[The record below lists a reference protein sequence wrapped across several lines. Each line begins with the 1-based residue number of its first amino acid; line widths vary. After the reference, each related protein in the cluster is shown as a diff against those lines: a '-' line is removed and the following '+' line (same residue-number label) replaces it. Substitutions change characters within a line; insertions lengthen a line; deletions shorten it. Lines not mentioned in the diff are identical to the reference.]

1 MQYSSFEKREKIQQH
16 SLEKREKILTL
27 LKIRGKIKEE
37 DGHMERKI
45 YKKLIEWKNKGMKK
59 PLMIIG
65 ARQVGKTY
73 IINEFCK
80 NEYKNTVQINLLNHP
95 EIVELYKQNISL
107 EEKYIRLCAN
117 LNIF

>member
-1 MQYSSFEKREKIQQH
+1 MK
-16 SLEKREKILTL
+16 
-27 LKIRGKIKEE
+27 
-37 DGHMERKI
+37 RKI
-45 YKKLIEWKNKGMKK
+45 YEKLINWKNNGMKK

-80 NEYKNTVQINLLNHP
+80 KEYKNAIQINLLNHP

-117 LNIF
+117 LNINPNFYLHGFQFYPLFVIVNLYLIFFYF